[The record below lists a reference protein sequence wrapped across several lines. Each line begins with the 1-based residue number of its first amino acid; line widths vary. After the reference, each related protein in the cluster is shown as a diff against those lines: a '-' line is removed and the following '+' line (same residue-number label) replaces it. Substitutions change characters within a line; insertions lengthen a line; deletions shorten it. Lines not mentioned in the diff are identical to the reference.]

1 MSQAAEATQ
10 PALLKHVAV
19 REYLRALIQ
28 ELPGGSSTPSERE
41 LVQRFT
47 VARMTVRQAVDALV
61 FEGLLER
68 VPGKGTFVRDPVSRV
83 GELRGFSEE
92 MASRGLISDS
102 RTLIARLEKAGLG
115 VARALG
121 ITEGD
126 AVIRWQRLR
135 STSGEPICIEN
146 AYLSEVLLP
155 GFLQAAAMPLSLYA
169 DLAERGLRPT
179 WAEDSI
185 HAAAATAREASLLGV
200 REGAPVLEVS
210 RRALMGEQ
218 AIEVS
223 RCTYRADRFTL
234 WVQFAHKP

>member
-1 MSQAAEATQ
+1 MPST
-10 PALLKHVAV
+10 PLKHVAV
-19 REYLRALIQ
+19 REYLRELIAD
-28 ELPGGSSTPSERE
+28 LAVGAPTPSERD
-41 LVQRFT
+41 LVHRFR

-61 FEGLLER
+61 AEGLLER
-68 VPGKGTFVRDPVSRV
+68 IPGRGTFVREPRSRV
-83 GELRGFSEE
+83 GELRSFSEE

-102 RTLIARLEKAGLG
+102 QTLIARTEKAGLG

-135 STSGEPICIEN
+135 RIGDEPMCVEN

-155 GFLQAAAMPLSLYA
+155 GFLQAGMPVSLYA
-169 DLAERGLRPT
+169 DLADRGLRPT

-185 HAAAATAREASLLGV
+185 QATAATAHEAELLGLT
-200 REGAPVLEVS
+200 EGTPVLQIS
-210 RRALMGEQ
+210 RRALKDDC

-223 RCTYRADRFTL
+223 RSTYRADRFTL
-234 WVQFAHKP
+234 WVQFAGRNS